1 MKVTR
6 VRLQQRDNEIIE
18 FLKNCKCADTF
29 TIHSIFFKDCKIR
42 TTQIRLQ
49 KLEEA
54 GYIKSFRED
63 ILKPKIYYVRNKP
76 KSYKHAIKVSQ
87 FIGELHK
94 QNIEILKYKVP
105 YKVGNII
112 ADGLLVIR
120 VNEDVKI
127 LFLEVELQKY
137 FNLNKYN
144 DLYYSRSWQEVFP
157 VFPKIVVVSDKRV
170 DTDKKFNIAKIDT
183 EFKNIDDII
192 KV

>member
-29 TIHSIFFKDCKIR
+29 TIHNIFFKGALR
-42 TTQIRLQ
+42 TTQLRLQ

-63 ILKPKIYYVRNKP
+63 ILKPKIYYVKNKP

-105 YKVGNII
+105 YKIGNII
-112 ADGLLVIR
+112 ADGLFVIR

-144 DLYYSRSWQEVFP
+144 ELYYSRAWKEVFP

-170 DTDKKFNIAKIDT
+170 DTDKKFNIIKIDT
-183 EFKNIDDII
+183 EFKNIDDIRSL
-192 KV
+192 

>member
-6 VRLQQRDNEIIE
+6 VRLQPRDNEIIE

-29 TIHSIFFKDCKIR
+29 TIHNIFFKDCKIR

-63 ILKPKIYYVRNKP
+63 ILKPKIYYVKNKS

-105 YKVGNII
+105 YKIGNII

-127 LFLEVELQKY
+127 LFLEAMSLTVL
-137 FNLNKYN
+137 
-144 DLYYSRSWQEVFP
+144 
-157 VFPKIVVVSDKRV
+157 
-170 DTDKKFNIAKIDT
+170 
-183 EFKNIDDII
+183 
-192 KV
+192 

>member
-6 VRLQQRDNEIIE
+6 VRLQPRDNEIIE

-29 TIHSIFFKDCKIR
+29 TIHNIFFKDCKIR

-105 YKVGNII
+105 YKVGNVI
-112 ADGLLVIR
+112 ADGLFVVKIDGE
-120 VNEDVKI
+120 VNI

-144 DLYYSRSWQEVFP
+144 ELYYSRAWKEIFP

-170 DTDKKFNIAKIDT
+170 DKDNKFNIIKIDT
-183 EFKNIDDII
+183 EFKNIEYIRSL
-192 KV
+192 

>member
-63 ILKPKIYYVRNKP
+63 ILKPKIYYVKNKP
-76 KSYKHAIKVSQ
+76 KNYKHAIKVSQ

-112 ADGLLVIR
+112 ADGLFVIKM
-120 VNEDVKI
+120 NDDVKI

-144 DLYYSRSWQEVFP
+144 ELYYSRAWKEVFP
-157 VFPKIVVVSDKRV
+157 IFPNIVVVSDKRV
-170 DTDKKFNIAKIDT
+170 DTDKKFNIIKIDT

-192 KV
+192 

>member
-1 MKVTR
+1 MKR
-6 VRLQQRDNEIIE
+6 Q
-18 FLKNCKCADTF
+18 
-29 TIHSIFFKDCKIR
+29 
-42 TTQIRLQ
+42 
-49 KLEEA
+49 
-54 GYIKSFRED
+54 D
-63 ILKPKIYYVRNKP
+63 ILKPKIYYIKKKP

-112 ADGLLVIR
+112 ADGLFVVKIDGE
-120 VNEDVKI
+120 VNI
-127 LFLEVELQKY
+127 LFLEVVLQKY

-144 DLYYSRSWQEVFP
+144 ELYYSRAWKEIFP

-183 EFKNIDDII
+183 EFNNIDDIRSL
-192 KV
+192 